1 MVQTLA
7 ALWNGNLAPA
17 RHLSENNGE
26 LRCLEEL
33 IKRNAELLETQLS
46 DAQKKR
52 WESYFMCIEEY
63 FSLMTEQAFC
73 DGFCLGT
80 KLTTE
85 ALTGAKKFE

>member
-7 ALWNGNLAPA
+7 ALWNGNLSPV
-17 RHLSENNGE
+17 RHLGENNAE
-26 LRCLEEL
+26 LRHLEEL
-33 IKRNAELLETQLS
+33 IKRNTDLLEAQLN
-46 DAQKKR
+46 DMQKNR

-63 FSLMTEQAFC
+63 LSLMTEQAFC

-85 ALTGAKKFE
+85 ALGGAKKFE